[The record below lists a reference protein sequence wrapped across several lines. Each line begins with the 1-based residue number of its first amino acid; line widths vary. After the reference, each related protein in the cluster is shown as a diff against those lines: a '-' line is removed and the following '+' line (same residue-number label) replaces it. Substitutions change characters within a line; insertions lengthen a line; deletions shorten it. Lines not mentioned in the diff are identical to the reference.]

1 MEKKV
6 SYWIKKLLLLAS
18 QYYNTELK
26 LKKIT
31 VFYLLPK

>member
-26 LKKIT
+26 LEKNYCILFT
-31 VFYLLPK
+31 P